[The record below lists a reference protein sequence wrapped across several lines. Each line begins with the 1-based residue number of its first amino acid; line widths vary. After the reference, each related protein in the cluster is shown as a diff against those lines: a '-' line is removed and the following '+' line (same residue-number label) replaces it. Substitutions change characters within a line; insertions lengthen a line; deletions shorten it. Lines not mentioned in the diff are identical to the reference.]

1 MCLRLHQRLR
11 AITLLSNCVTIVVAP
26 PPLNFISFILNVLE
40 LYIGSKFLPALP
52 MSLIDGVSLGLNC
65 LFRYI
70 LCLS

>member
-26 PPLNFISFILNVLE
+26 PPLKFYFLYFKRVGAVYWLQIS
-40 LYIGSKFLPALP
+40 PALP